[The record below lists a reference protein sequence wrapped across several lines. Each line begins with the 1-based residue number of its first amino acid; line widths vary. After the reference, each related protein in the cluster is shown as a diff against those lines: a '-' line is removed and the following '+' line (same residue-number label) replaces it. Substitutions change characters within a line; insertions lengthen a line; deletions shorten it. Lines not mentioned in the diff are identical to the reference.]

1 MKEPTIKKYILEDAV
16 CPVCNKGPVIVTE
29 TNYVIPNFGKTLL
42 TMTLCKRCGF
52 RRSDVMSLEFHE
64 PSQYE
69 MRIENSQDLLLTR
82 VLRSSTATIKIPE
95 LGIKISP
102 GPKAEGF
109 ISNVEGVL
117 ERIVDKTKII
127 RNQMKSKEFNAKLEA
142 AKRAEFVFTIIIT
155 DPLGN
160 SAIISDRPGKVKRR
174 KIKRNKK

>member
-1 MKEPTIKKYILEDAV
+1 MKELSIKKYVLEEAV
-16 CPVCNKGPVIVTE
+16 CPVCNKCPVVVTE
-29 TNYVIPNFGKTLL
+29 TNYVIPNFGKMLL

-64 PSQYE
+64 PCQYE
-69 MRIENSQDLLLTR
+69 MRIEKPQDLLTR

-117 ERIVDKTKII
+117 ERILDKTKII
-127 RNQMKSKEFNAKLEA
+127 RNQMKSKEFNIKLEA
-142 AKRAEFVFTIIIT
+142 AKRAELVFTIIIT

-174 KIKRNKK
+174 KIKRTKK